1 MSISNHALSK
11 IVHADPPHPDRYLGW
26 DERLLLKEIALR
38 LNLVTKLLA
47 TLLFEQRCQNVER
60 KNKDEHRKDS
70 TSSGAD
76 PGAGSAGGSSDGF
89 GEPSEEA
96 TPPEETGEDS

>member
-1 MSISNHALSK
+1 MSISNHSLAK
-11 IVHADPPHPDRYLGW
+11 IVHADPPHPSRYLGW
-26 DERLLLKEIALR
+26 DNNLLLREIALR

-47 TLLFEQRCQNVER
+47 TMLFEQRCQNVER

-76 PGAGSAGGSSDGF
+76 PGAGSDGAF
-89 GEPSEEA
+89 AENEA
-96 TPPEETGEDS
+96 ATETWEDS